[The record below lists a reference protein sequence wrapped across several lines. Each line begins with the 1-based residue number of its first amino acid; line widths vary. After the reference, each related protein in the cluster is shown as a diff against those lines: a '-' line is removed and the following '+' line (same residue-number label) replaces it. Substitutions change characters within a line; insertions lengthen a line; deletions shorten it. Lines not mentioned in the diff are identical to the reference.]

1 MNFAIEIGPNLVKLL
16 SYIGTFRIQEL
27 ENGSFWDRVDASGEG
42 GVPHSFSL
50 LLPILPP
57 GCQRQPAAV
66 LPNPDRREII
76 TWKKVIM

>member
-16 SYIGTFRIQEL
+16 SYIGTFR
-27 ENGSFWDRVDASGEG
+27 NGSFSDGVDASGEG